1 MHLLAPKS
9 ITLSL
14 GIKNMNKEVK
24 ILSTNG

>member
-1 MHLLAPKS
+1 MHLLAQKS
-9 ITLSL
+9 IILSL